1 MLKKVKRYINMIQD
15 ADEPFEQFYIKYM
28 TKVQDQ
34 NIDMEVRNQLRFG
47 LLQLSQFDAQIETDY
62 RKLVNDNNAKFS

>member
-1 MLKKVKRYINMIQD
+1 MIQD